1 MRWGNLMQDSN
12 EEKLLTTKDKRL
24 ALLIWFRLA
33 RFYNQSIRM
42 TNHHLKQ
49 WDLTMAQFDA
59 LNQIGLHQPITQQ
72 QLGEKLEVTKGNIT
86 QLLKRMEAASLIRRE
101 QEWKTKYIALT
112 EEGQALYEEV
122 VSLQEQFQIEQFCC
136 LDCEEQEQLLYL
148 LYKLQKRSEERR
160 I

>member
-1 MRWGNLMQDSN
+1 MQDSN

-86 QLLKRMEAASLIRRE
+86 QLLKRMEAASLIRRK

-122 VSLQEQFQIEQFCC
+122 VPLQEQFQIEQFCG
-136 LDCEEQEQLLYL
+136 LDGEEQEKLLHL
-148 LYKLQKRSEERR
+148 LKKLQKSAIQKEENA
-160 I
+160 

>member
-1 MRWGNLMQDSN
+1 MQDSN

-101 QEWKTKYIALT
+101 KEWKTKYITLT

-122 VSLQEQFQIEQFCC
+122 VPLQEQFQIEQFCS
-136 LDCEEQEQLLYL
+136 LDGEEQEQLLHL
-148 LYKLQKRSEERR
+148 LKKLQKSTIQKEENA
-160 I
+160 

>member
-1 MRWGNLMQDSN
+1 MQDSKH
-12 EEKLLTTKDKRL
+12 EKLLLSTKDKRL

-33 RFYNQSIRM
+33 RFYNHSIKQ
-42 TNHHLKQ
+42 TNNHLQQ
-49 WDLTMAQFDA
+49 WDITMAQFDA

-72 QLGEKLEVTKGNIT
+72 QLGGKLEVTKGNIT
-86 QLLKRMEAASLIRRE
+86 QLLKRMETACLIKRE

-122 VSLQEQFQIEQFCC
+122 LPLQEQFQIEQFCG
-136 LDCEEQEQLLYL
+136 LDSDEQAQLLHL
-148 LYKLQKRSEERR
+148 LKKLQKTSHTKED

>member
-42 TNHHLKQ
+42 TNTHLKQ

-101 QEWKTKYIALT
+101 QEWKTKYITLT

-122 VSLQEQFQIEQFCC
+122 VPLQEQFQIDRKSTR
-136 LDCEEQEQLLYL
+136 LN
-148 LYKLQKRSEERR
+148 SSHVA
-160 I
+160 IS